1 MLCIYSVFFPE
12 TKFIQVKLPGRSA
25 MIDGLRIKLP
35 FSGRKGKTFSPIL
48 AQKNDLT
55 NSY

>member
-1 MLCIYSVFFPE
+1 MLCIYSMFFPE
-12 TKFIQVKLPGRSA
+12 TKFNQMKLPGRSA

-35 FSGRKGKTFSPIL
+35 FSGRKGKFGPGL